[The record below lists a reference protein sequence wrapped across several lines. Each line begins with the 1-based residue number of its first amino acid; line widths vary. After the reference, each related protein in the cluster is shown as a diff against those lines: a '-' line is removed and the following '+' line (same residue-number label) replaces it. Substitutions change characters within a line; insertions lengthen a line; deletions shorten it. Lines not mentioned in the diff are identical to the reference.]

1 MFGRALGEAPLKG
14 SRHDFARMILR
25 GQDLGPARPW
35 PRRLQATFTGQAI
48 SVPPRGTCAKAGDFD
63 PSAFFCKRWG
73 IRLFSKKRVPGGPGV
88 LINRPG

>member
-63 PSAFFCKRWG
+63 PSAFFP
-73 IRLFSKKRVPGGPGV
+73 SAGGFICSPKSGF
-88 LINRPG
+88 LEGRAC